1 MLTFVNCAIL
11 KDELIDELKSLRL
24 SNELHLT
31 EQWVVSKV
39 ELGGSAD
46 PLHRLPIL
54 HTAVSV
60 VSVVATKLL
69 LKAQD
74 AKTSQSK
81 VTNTEM
87 RSGYGYHRH
96 QRSHRPR

>member
-31 EQWVVSKV
+31 EQRVVSKV
-39 ELGGSAD
+39 ELSRSAD
-46 PLHRLPIL
+46 SLNRLSIL

-69 LKAQD
+69 LLSTE
-74 AKTSQSK
+74 AKTSQQ
-81 VTNTEM
+81 
-87 RSGYGYHRH
+87 GYKH
-96 QRSHRPR
+96 